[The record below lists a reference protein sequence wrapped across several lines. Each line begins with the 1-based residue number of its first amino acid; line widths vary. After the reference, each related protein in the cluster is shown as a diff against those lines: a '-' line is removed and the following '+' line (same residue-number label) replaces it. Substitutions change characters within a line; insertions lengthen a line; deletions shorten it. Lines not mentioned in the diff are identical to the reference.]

1 MGKPEPSEADE
12 RLKMVKTQLAD
23 TQPIGSGTLFSNLR
37 HLELTKDLKY
47 FKELKIRN
55 RSNLTNW
62 PILSHFGNLESSQKY
77 EKVRIQ
83 VNNFLKLF

>member
-37 HLELTKDLKY
+37 HLELTKDLEY
-47 FKELKIRN
+47 FKELTIRN
-55 RSNLTNW
+55 RSNLTTCQ
-62 PILSHFGNLESSQKY
+62 I
-77 EKVRIQ
+77 
-83 VNNFLKLF
+83 

>member
-37 HLELTKDLKY
+37 H
-47 FKELKIRN
+47 
-55 RSNLTNW
+55 
-62 PILSHFGNLESSQKY
+62 
-77 EKVRIQ
+77 
-83 VNNFLKLF
+83 